1 MAERP
6 KWLWSTNGRKKIRV
20 KEVREW
26 SITSDEELCTFSV
39 SAFGF
44 FGGAVKLLECDSLD
58 KCQEFIDSMTEENKQ
73 ESRLEDVL
81 QVA

>member
-6 KWLWSTNGRKKIRV
+6 KWLWNTTKMKRIKV
-20 KEVREW
+20 KEIREF
-26 SITSDEELCTFSV
+26 SITADEDLKTFSV

-58 KCQEFIDSMTEENKQ
+58 KCWEFIDNLTEENKQ

-81 QVA
+81 GTV